1 MGSSPSLCGSPYPEL
16 GCTKR
21 AFCGAV
27 NAAFAFCFLY
37 LAPWCHLGPR
47 MPLTPV
53 TPRPSPTP
61 RCHFLCRGC
70 APGPSPP
77 VVPFLMLCSP
87 LSFSPPVLLPPRR
100 AGKAGW
106 WCYPWFWDSQSK
118 MTLPISPTCNPLGR
132 SRTSRTLRGTRGR
145 RKEEGSPAGG
155 RDAGWRRRR
164 RRRLASRSAQV
175 GATRQRAR
183 RRLQLSPLERQRRAH
198 PDPFLPILP
207 SFPPSIPIPIT
218 GGRMLGGFRAPC
230 QERMHCWD
238 KGIPKILHH
247 TVVHTQGWLCGSCAS
262 TLGLL
267 LGPPQAPRWHQESS
281 CWWQCHLRGEQL
293 CLPARSP

>member
-1 MGSSPSLCGSPYPEL
+1 
-16 GCTKR
+16 
-21 AFCGAV
+21 
-27 NAAFAFCFLY
+27 
-37 LAPWCHLGPR
+37 

-53 TPRPSPTP
+53 TPWPSPTP

-70 APGPSPP
+70 VPGPSPP
-77 VVPFLMLCSP
+77 VVSILMLCSP

-118 MTLPISPTCNPLGR
+118 MTLPISPICNPLGR
-132 SRTSRTLRGTRGR
+132 SRSSRTLRGTRGR

-164 RRRLASRSAQV
+164 RRRPASRSAQV

-218 GGRMLGGFRAPC
+218 DGRMLGGFRAPC
-230 QERMHCWD
+230 QERMHCWG
-238 KGIPKILHH
+238 KRIPKMLHH
-247 TVVHTQGWLCGSCAS
+247 TRVHTRDGSVGAVPSLWGFFWGHLKLPGGTRSPHVGGTATLEEGGCAS
-262 TLGLL
+262 RHDRHVKAV
-267 LGPPQAPRWHQESS
+267 APLSPTS
-281 CWWQCHLRGEQL
+281 YFY
-293 CLPARSP
+293 PACFGFAPCFSKFPSAAVT